1 MFGQMKDFDNPK
13 LKKDDRILVLGPIE
27 GKRAISSK
35 GLFDPRLF
43 SGENELHAVKDA
55 QGTLWRMRYKM
66 GGIPD
71 ELRQAFTSFERLH
84 DFAKVYYAKRNIEI
98 KEVID

>member
-1 MFGQMKDFDNPK
+1 MFGQMQDFDNPK
-13 LKKDDRILVLGPIE
+13 LKKDDRILVLGTME
-27 GKRAISSK
+27 GKKPLTTK

-43 SGENELHAVKDA
+43 TGENTLHAVKDA
-55 QGTLWRMRYKM
+55 QGTLWRMKYQM

-71 ELRQAFTSFERLH
+71 ELRQAFTSFERLLT
-84 DFAKVYYAKRNIEI
+84 FAKDYYAKRNVEI